1 MGSKRFW
8 YAVKPF
14 LISKGFI
21 HKEKISTEIEV
32 KNTSGKTPTIL
43 VKLTIMKLTL
53 TTIIDKFK
61 NHPGINTTKN
71 EFPATKNL
79 NIEAATVDQITKI
92 IRGLDPKKATGP
104 EKMPVKVVKMSANI
118 MEEILTD
125 IINND
130 LLRNSFSDSAKIA

>member
-1 MGSKRFW
+1 
-8 YAVKPF
+8 
-14 LISKGFI
+14 
-21 HKEKISTEIEV
+21 
-32 KNTSGKTPTIL
+32 
-43 VKLTIMKLTL
+43 MKLTL

-92 IRGLDPKKATGP
+92 IRTLDPKKATGP

-118 MEEILTD
+118 MEKILTD